1 MAASSQDALIR
12 VSGLSAGYP
21 GRAVFDGVDL
31 DILGGQFVGLLGPN
45 GAGKTTL
52 LRAMLGLI
60 PGARGTVRVAGRSG
74 VQVRKAVGY
83 VPQRHDVAWDFPID
97 VASAVLN
104 ATLDLRPWYTRA
116 GAAERDAV
124 ADALDSVNLT
134 ELSARP
140 IADLSGGQRQ
150 RVLVAR
156 ALVRKP
162 RALFL
167 DEPFTGL
174 DIPSTEQL
182 LALFRELAGHGIAIV
197 MSTHNIVEAVDSCDR
212 LILFRG
218 GVVADAAPGQLC
230 DTQPWMDTFGV
241 GPESPWLAALQ
252 THVQRA
258 QPHQPHRAEEAT
270 HA

>member
-1 MAASSQDALIR
+1 
-12 VSGLSAGYP
+12 
-21 GRAVFDGVDL
+21 
-31 DILGGQFVGLLGPN
+31 
-45 GAGKTTL
+45 
-52 LRAMLGLI
+52 MLEIGFL
-60 PGARGTVRVAGRSG
+60 
-74 VQVRKAVGY
+74 QVLA
-83 VPQRHDVAWDFPID
+83 DVANPQLAFLP
-97 VASAVLN
+97 
-104 ATLDLRPWYTRA
+104 
-116 GAAERDAV
+116 
-124 ADALDSVNLT
+124 
-134 ELSARP
+134 
-140 IADLSGGQRQ
+140 
-150 RVLVAR
+150 R

-182 LALFRELAGHGIAIV
+182 LALFRELAGHGISIV

-218 GVVADAAPGQLC
+218 GVVADEAPGQLC

-241 GPESPWLAALQ
+241 GPSSPWLAALQ

-258 QPHQPHRAEEAT
+258 QPHRAEEAT